1 MVCWKRC
8 LPIPYYVERSAI
20 YSTWCASNCELNLRP
35 SWVRCTPV
43 LLIGKRILQ
52 QLCKDN
58 ADWDDPIPEKLK
70 VQWERWRA
78 DIHLLEQM
86 KVPRCFK
93 PDEFGNL
100 KRVELHHFSDAST
113 DGYGQCSY
121 LRLTNEMDK
130 IHCSLVIAKS
140 RVTPLKQVSIP
151 RLELNAAVLSV
162 KISATLQDELNYDK
176 VEEIY
181 WTDSR
186 VVLGYINNEA
196 RRFHVFVANRVQQ
209 IRDHTAPNQ

>member
-1 MVCWKRC
+1 
-8 LPIPYYVERSAI
+8 
-20 YSTWCASNCELNLRP
+20 
-35 SWVRCTPV
+35 
-43 LLIGKRILQ
+43 
-52 QLCKDN
+52 
-58 ADWDDPIPEKLK
+58 
-70 VQWERWRA
+70 
-78 DIHLLEQM
+78 M
-86 KVPRCFK
+86 KVPRCLK

-140 RVTPLKQVSIP
+140 RVTPLKQVLIP

-209 IRDHTAPNQ
+209 IRDHTAPNQWKHVESKLNLADDASRGLKASELIDNATWINGPEFLYEQHEDWSE